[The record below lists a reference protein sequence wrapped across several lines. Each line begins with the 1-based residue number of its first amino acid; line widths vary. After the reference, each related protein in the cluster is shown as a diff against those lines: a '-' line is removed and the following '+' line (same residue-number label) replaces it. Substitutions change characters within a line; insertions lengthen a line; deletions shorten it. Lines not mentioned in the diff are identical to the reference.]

1 MSLALDPATEQ
12 RIQRQLERGTY
23 SAPTEVVNRALDL
36 LEAEEQDL
44 ATRRAELAARL
55 QHGFDQATRG
65 ELYSP
70 DEARAVLAERRAA
83 RMAK

>member
-23 SAPTEVVNRALDL
+23 SAPAEVVNRALDL
-36 LEAEEQDL
+36 LEAQDQDL

-55 QHGFDQATRG
+55 QRGFDQATRS

-70 DEARAVLAERRAA
+70 DEARAILAERNP
-83 RMAK
+83 

>member
-1 MSLALDPATEQ
+1 MTLILDPATEQ
-12 RIQRQLERGTY
+12 RLQRQLARGPY
-23 SAPTEVVNRALDL
+23 TEPSELLAHALDL

-44 ATRRAELAARL
+44 AARRAELAARL
-55 QHGFDQATRG
+55 QRGFDQATRS

-70 DEARAVLAERRAA
+70 DEARAILAERRAA